1 LGGIIISDTEGTV
14 YSSAV
19 DCESCS
25 KIPLT
30 VTLGTAMVASTV
42 PGEVTLPLDAD
53 GELARIQHASTET
66 DFHFFSDTEA
76 TPGCG

>member
-1 LGGIIISDTEGTV
+1 MINATEGTV
-14 YSSAV
+14 YTSAV

-25 KIPLT
+25 KTPLAIS
-30 VTLGTAMVASTV
+30 LGTAIAASTV
-42 PGEVTLPLDAD
+42 SGEGDLPLDTD
-53 GELARIQHASTET
+53 SELAMIQHASTET

>member
-1 LGGIIISDTEGTV
+1 MINDTEGTV
-14 YSSAV
+14 YTSAV

-25 KIPLT
+25 KTPLA
-30 VTLGTAMVASTV
+30 VSIGTAIVASTV
-42 PGEVTLPLDAD
+42 PVEAVDTDS
-53 GELARIQHASTET
+53 ELARIQHASTET

>member
-1 LGGIIISDTEGTV
+1 MINETEGTV
-14 YSSAV
+14 YTSAV

-25 KIPLT
+25 KTQLAIS
-30 VTLGTAMVASTV
+30 LGTALAANTV
-42 PGEVTLPLDAD
+42 SGEADLPVDND
-53 GELARIQHASTET
+53 SELARIQHASTET

>member
-1 LGGIIISDTEGTV
+1 MISDTEGTV
-14 YSSAV
+14 YTSAV

-25 KIPLT
+25 KTPLSISI
-30 VTLGTAMVASTV
+30 GTAIATSTISV
-42 PGEVTLPLDAD
+42 EAVDTDS
-53 GELARIQHASTET
+53 ELARIQHASTET

>member
-1 LGGIIISDTEGTV
+1 MISETEGTV
-14 YSSAV
+14 YTAAV

-25 KIPLT
+25 KTPLA
-30 VTLGTAMVASTV
+30 VSLGTAIAASTV
-42 PGEVTLPLDAD
+42 SDETILPLDSD
-53 GELARIQHASTET
+53 SELAMIQHASTET

>member
-1 LGGIIISDTEGTV
+1 MINETEGTV
-14 YSSAV
+14 YTSAV

-25 KIPLT
+25 KTPLAIS
-30 VTLGTAMVASTV
+30 LGTAITASTV
-42 PGEVTLPLDAD
+42 SVEADLPLDTD
-53 GELARIQHASTET
+53 NELAMIQHSSTET